1 MWLAS
6 NLCRRTGARR
16 KIPYFSYYREDY
28 KGFKYINEIVMG
40 SLDNR
45 LRKKWQDYGGK
56 LATVAEHSFYE
67 VFDALFEGTSLMLI
81 RKPGKFSKIYVNQK
95 LDADE
100 MNEIYIPAEKISRHG
115 IQPDCIIRN
124 NDTGKE
130 IYVEIKRQDGWVEG
144 KKRSAGRGNAH
155 ERFCKYFTPGLLKLM
170 RKEGNIDEPNLPFWI
185 VFQGDITRDICH
197 VREIRFWFDGNREN
211 VTFWR
216 NTHDAKPLIDHFI
229 SKILPLL
236 E

>member
-1 MWLAS
+1 
-6 NLCRRTGARR
+6 
-16 KIPYFSYYREDY
+16 
-28 KGFKYINEIVMG
+28 MG
-40 SLDNR
+40 SLENR

-56 LATVAEHSFYE
+56 LATSAEKSFYE
-67 VFDALFEGTSLMLI
+67 VFDALFDGTPLVLI
-81 RKPGKFSKIYVNQK
+81 RKPNKFYKIYINQK

-100 MNEIYIPAEKISRHG
+100 LKAIYVPPNKIIRHG

-170 RKEGNIDEPNLPFWI
+170 RNESHIAEPNLPFWI
-185 VFQGDITRDICH
+185 VFQGDITRDICR
-197 VREIRFWFDGNREN
+197 VREIRFWFDGNEEN

-216 NTHDAKPLIDHFI
+216 NIHDPKPLIDHFLNH
-229 SKILPLL
+229 ILPLL

>member
-1 MWLAS
+1 
-6 NLCRRTGARR
+6 
-16 KIPYFSYYREDY
+16 
-28 KGFKYINEIVMG
+28 MG

-56 LATVAEHSFYE
+56 RATIAEYSFYE
-67 VFDALFEGTSLMLI
+67 VFNALFKDTPLELI
-81 RKPGKFSKIYVNQK
+81 KKPNKFNKIYISQP
-95 LDADE
+95 LDAE
-100 MNEIYIPAEKISRHG
+100 EIKAIYVPAEKIVRHG

-124 NDTGKE
+124 NDSGKE
-130 IYVEIKRQDGWVEG
+130 IYVEIKRQDGWVEN

-155 ERFCKYFTPGLLKLM
+155 ERFCKYFTPGLLKIM
-170 RKEGNIDEPNLPFWI
+170 RQESNIAEPNLPFWI

-197 VREIRFWFDGNREN
+197 VREIRFWFDGNKAN

-216 NTHDAKPLIDHFI
+216 NIHDPQSLIDHFF
-229 SKILPLL
+229 KYILPLL